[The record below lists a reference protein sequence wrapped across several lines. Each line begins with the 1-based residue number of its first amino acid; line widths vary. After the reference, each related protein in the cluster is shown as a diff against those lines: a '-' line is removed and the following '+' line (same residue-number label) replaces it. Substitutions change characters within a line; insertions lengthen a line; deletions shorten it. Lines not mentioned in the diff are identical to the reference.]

1 MQNSKSGKLLVF
13 ILQDV
18 AMMGSDEQG
27 ISGGY
32 TCKGEHKI
40 ALRLHADM
48 IPVEAEREAHLR
60 LMCSS
65 SRVSAR
71 LRLSS
76 PQSPSR
82 GTGSYR
88 VCLAFLP
95 LQKPWSLWRGAGT
108 LKVTSLASVT

>member
-13 ILQDV
+13 ILRDV

-32 TCKGEHKI
+32 TCEGESEI
-40 ALRLHADM
+40 AFRPNADM
-48 IPVEAEREAHLR
+48 IPVVSEKEARLR
-60 LMCSS
+60 SPCSS

-108 LKVTSLASVT
+108 LRVTSLPSVT